1 MPFCI
6 DSYDSN
12 RTNQFFEEFSNYKNK
27 RKEKNS
33 DSLRRKKQLSQ
44 RMCKYKKV
52 PLSAS
57 RRKGSLTVEA
67 AVVIPLFLFT
77 MMVLIYLLEIMAI
90 ETNIRAGMQYAGKK
104 YAENTYVTP
113 LTGTKVL
120 EKDVIEA
127 VGPERL
133 NRSIIENGAS
143 GLDCSNS
150 YVDPL
155 NKILYLKI
163 KYIVK
168 IPVPKF
174 VVPGI
179 EKTES
184 IRIKGWNGYE
194 SSLPV
199 SEEQKIVYV
208 TEHGVVYHKDYH
220 CKYLDLS
227 IHMVSAAELET
238 LRNESGGKYYPCERC
253 GQKPQGWGVY
263 ITNTGNR
270 YHTSISCSGLK
281 RKIYAV
287 PISETT
293 GKEACSKC
301 GR

>member
-163 KYIVK
+163 
-168 IPVPKF
+168 
-174 VVPGI
+174 
-179 EKTES
+179 
-184 IRIKGWNGYE
+184 
-194 SSLPV
+194 
-199 SEEQKIVYV
+199 
-208 TEHGVVYHKDYH
+208 
-220 CKYLDLS
+220 
-227 IHMVSAAELET
+227 
-238 LRNESGGKYYPCERC
+238 
-253 GQKPQGWGVY
+253 
-263 ITNTGNR
+263 
-270 YHTSISCSGLK
+270 
-281 RKIYAV
+281 
-287 PISETT
+287 
-293 GKEACSKC
+293 
-301 GR
+301 